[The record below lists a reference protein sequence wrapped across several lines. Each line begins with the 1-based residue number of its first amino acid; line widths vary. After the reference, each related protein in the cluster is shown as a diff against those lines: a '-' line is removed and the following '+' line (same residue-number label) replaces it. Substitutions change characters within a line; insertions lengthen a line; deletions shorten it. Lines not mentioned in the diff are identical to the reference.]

1 MSVQVVVAVLNIFV
15 SGSGTAYGEHF
26 AKYGERRGVDPLLVA
41 AVAYHESLLRPSK
54 VSRTNDYGLMQLHV
68 GDNTHARYVGREKL
82 LFEPGRNIRLGVR
95 MLAWWKAHHQ
105 RRCGSEHHWLLHYN
119 QGSRVAKRGW
129 RSRYADRVLK
139 IYHKLLKI
147 KSRVLRNRDVTS

>member
-1 MSVQVVVAVLNIFV
+1 MSTQMVIAILNIFIF
-15 SGSGTAYGEHF
+15 GSGTAYGKHF
-26 AKYGERRGVDPLLVA
+26 AKYGQERGVDPLLVA
-41 AVAYHESLLRPSK
+41 SVAYHESLLEPGK

-68 GDNTHARYVGREKL
+68 GKNTHSKYIGREKL
-82 LFEPGRNIRLGVR
+82 LFESERNIRLGVK
-95 MLAWWKAHHQ
+95 MLAWWKSYHQ
-105 RRCGSEHHWLLHYN
+105 RRCKSKHHWLLHYN

-147 KSRVLRNRDVTS
+147 KMRVLRNRDVTS